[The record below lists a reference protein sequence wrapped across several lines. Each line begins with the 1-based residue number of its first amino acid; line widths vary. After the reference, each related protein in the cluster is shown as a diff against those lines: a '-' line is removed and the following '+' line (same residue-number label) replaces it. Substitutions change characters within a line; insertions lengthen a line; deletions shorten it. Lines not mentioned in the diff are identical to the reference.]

1 MPQYTDRI
9 FVTGSGTTFNVSG
22 SSALGDAAADV
33 VTVTGQLTASQGGV
47 FTLHVECDDT
57 LNVDGAAT
65 FGGNVT
71 LGNAAA
77 DAVTVT
83 GQLTASQGAL
93 FSVAPR
99 VADDIKLYFGTGQ
112 DASISYDE
120 TASDKLIISGA
131 AGGTMFQI
139 PDNSG
144 EAFEFRETDTIYM
157 TVSSVDGQ
165 EAVSFSKRL
174 VMLDDTAIAL
184 GTGQDATIEYD
195 ENGTDELRFA
205 GAAATFE
212 QAVTFD
218 ANVTLGD
225 AAADVITSTGQFT
238 ASQGAK
244 FSNDVF
250 LAADDVKLYFGTGND
265 SNIMYGNSGG
275 GNEFTL
281 TVGADGGGI
290 QMPDND
296 GAAFEIREAGNTY
309 MRFNTGDSYADVR
322 CPKPFG
328 VMDNIT
334 LNIGTPAASGVPG
347 TLEYDADGT
356 QELVISPP
364 PNGMSV
370 GSGFHRIA
378 VDLSITKADSGDNDV
393 ANQLFMIDGSTPV
406 KIPNDAI
413 ITRVVAIPKALSN
426 LGTALYNVQISATSA
441 TAADSAISSGTELL
455 GAGGSGT
462 ADSNGGSASD
472 ITMSSG
478 GVLKKVWYNTTVVK
492 TTYDAYVYVCNAG
505 TGNGTTDPATGTL
518 TIIIEYYG
526 ID

>member
-1 MPQYTDRI
+1 MPDMKGSPGQFAGDVKFGTGASI
-9 FVTGSGTTFNVSG
+9 HQMTGSLYISG
-22 SSALGDAAADV
+22 SVYARNYSIDTITT
-33 VTVTGQLTASQGGV
+33 TVTQLHQSGSTKFGDSSDDKHE
-47 FTLHVECDDT
+47 FTGSIHVSDD
-57 LNVDGAAT
+57 A
-65 FGGNVT
+65 
-71 LGNAAA
+71 
-77 DAVTVT
+77 
-83 GQLTASQGAL
+83 
-93 FSVAPR
+93 
-99 VADDIKLYFGTGQ
+99 KLYFG
-112 DASISYDE
+112 A
-120 TASDKLIISGA
+120 
-131 AGGTMFQI
+131 
-139 PDNSG
+139 DN
-144 EAFEFRETDTIYM
+144 
-157 TVSSVDGQ
+157 
-165 EAVSFSKRL
+165 
-174 VMLDDTAIAL
+174 
-184 GTGQDATIEYD
+184 DATVEYD

-218 ANVTLGD
+218 ANVTLGN
-225 AAADVITSTGQFT
+225 AAADVITSTGQLT
-238 ASQGAK
+238 ASEGAT
-244 FSNDVF
+244 FSTHVM
-250 LAADDVKLYFGTGND
+250 LGDDDKIFFGTGRD

-281 TVGADGGGI
+281 TLGSDGGGI
-290 QMPDND
+290 QLPDND

-309 MRFNTGDSYADVR
+309 MRFNTGDTYADVR

-328 VMDNIT
+328 VMDDVT
-334 LNIGTPAASGVPG
+334 LNIGTPAAAGVPA
-347 TLEYDADGT
+347 TLEYDANGT

-370 GSGFHRIA
+370 GSAFHRIA

-413 ITRVVAIPKALSN
+413 ITRVVAVTKTLSN
-426 LGTALYNVQISATSA
+426 LNTALYNIQISATSA

-478 GVLKKVWYNTTVVK
+478 GVLKKVWYNETIVK

-518 TIIIEYYG
+518 TIIVEYYG